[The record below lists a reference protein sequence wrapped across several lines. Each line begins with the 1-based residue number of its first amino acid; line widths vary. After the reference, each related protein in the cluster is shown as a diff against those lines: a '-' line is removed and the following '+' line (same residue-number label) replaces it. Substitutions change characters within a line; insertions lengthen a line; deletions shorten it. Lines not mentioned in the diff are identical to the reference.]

1 MAKRWYIVHAHSGY
15 EKKVA
20 QAIQEQ
26 AAMKEMSDAF
36 EDVVV
41 PTENVIE
48 MRRGKKVSSEK
59 KFFPGYVLVKM
70 EMSDGAWQLVKNI
83 PKVTGFLGGGG
94 SRPQPISDAEAA
106 SIFQQVEDGVSAGA
120 RGITYEIGESVKV
133 IDGPFDSF
141 IGTVEEVDDEKE
153 TVKVSVTIFGRATP
167 VELEFTQVEKV

>member
-1 MAKRWYIVHAHSGY
+1 
-15 EKKVA
+15 
-20 QAIQEQ
+20 
-26 AAMKEMSDAF
+26 
-36 EDVVV
+36 
-41 PTENVIE
+41 
-48 MRRGKKVSSEK
+48 
-59 KFFPGYVLVKM
+59 M